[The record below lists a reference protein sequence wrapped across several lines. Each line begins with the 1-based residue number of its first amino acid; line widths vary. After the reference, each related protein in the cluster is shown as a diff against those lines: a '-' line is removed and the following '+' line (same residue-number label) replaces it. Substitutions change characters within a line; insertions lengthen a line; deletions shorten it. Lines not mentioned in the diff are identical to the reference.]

1 MPWLKKKEKPGVV
14 FLAPSCLSLFALIWT
29 QEVYSFLVVFC
40 LSQTKEIRVK
50 ELGNL
55 SPLNV
60 TIKYVPKLKDFM
72 LQDILKKL
80 PLHLL

>member
-1 MPWLKKKEKPGVV
+1 M
-14 FLAPSCLSLFALIWT
+14 
-29 QEVYSFLVVFC
+29 FC

-72 LQDILKKL
+72 LQDISKKTSSTPPSETQKL
-80 PLHLL
+80 EPPRSAQWTVPHLSHDKFRLERD